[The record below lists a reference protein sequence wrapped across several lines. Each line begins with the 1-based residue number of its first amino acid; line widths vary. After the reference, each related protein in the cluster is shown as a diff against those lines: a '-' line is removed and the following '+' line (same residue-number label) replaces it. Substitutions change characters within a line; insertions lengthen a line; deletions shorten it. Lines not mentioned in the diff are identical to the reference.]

1 MALTESIWKASLVW
15 LVLIIAF
22 FISRKR
28 ADMIPLMVTVAALAF
43 LSGANSA
50 MLLGM
55 LVGWLLVGVGFG
67 ATIGMA
73 VGNIVGYG
81 RSAGI
86 EKAPNASQ
94 ESRRPLFERGIVLP
108 LGVAIASGILYALA
122 LPPLIQFLESR

>member
-1 MALTESIWKASLVW
+1 
-15 LVLIIAF
+15 
-22 FISRKR
+22 
-28 ADMIPLMVTVAALAF
+28 MIPLMVTVAALAF

-122 LPPLIQFLESR
+122 LPPLKQFLESR